1 MNPDDAEICAPGKLF
16 EDGSC
21 ISLDVLIEMA
31 KAFNEENPNNI
42 IKMNNNYEI
51 LNPSNYK
58 KYLVRAFKEKLG
70 SKCKSQHC
78 WTEQSFIRKMKENQK
93 EELKNDTFK
102 PEGPEGKFEWL
113 NTVNIN
119 EVMEQYENTY
129 PEFKFLG
136 AVPIDFDDL
145 PALGIKNLDVDK
157 LYKEGKTKLGIVFN
171 LDEHWKSGSHWT
183 ALYTDMKGGKIYYF
197 DSYGSKPP
205 ERVRVL
211 MRRLARFYQTGR
223 GIRNPDADYNK
234 MRHQYKNSECG
245 VYSMNFIIRM
255 LRGTTL
261 EEVNSIRVSDE
272 KINKC
277 RRKYF
282 R

>member
-1 MNPDDAEICAPGKLF
+1 MTTTKELAEK
-16 EDGSC
+16 
-21 ISLDVLIEMA
+21 LIELRSLATQGEAARLTYGVYVKTKSDIYDIKIADTSCEDNDLSHRECEANSELIFFTTNHAADICKEYLKSLEREAVM
-31 KAFNEENPNNI
+31 KAALEF
-42 IKMNNNYEI
+42 YDGVHR
-51 LNPSNYK
+51 LNW
-58 KYLVRAFKEKLG
+58 A
-70 SKCKSQHC
+70 
-78 WTEQSFIRKMKENQK
+78 
-93 EELKNDTFK
+93 
-102 PEGPEGKFEWL
+102 
-113 NTVNIN
+113 
-119 EVMEQYENTY
+119 
-129 PEFKFLG
+129 
-136 AVPIDFDDL
+136 IDFDDL
-145 PALGIKNLDVDK
+145 PALGIKNLDVEK

-245 VYSMNFIIRM
+245 VYSMNFILRM

-261 EEVNSIRVSDE
+261 EEVNSIRISDE